1 LILCQKNN
9 WKTKYAAFKTELMFD
24 IETIITHFLTG
35 YNEIAIK
42 PCDSDTS
49 YYAAGWDIYFL

>member
-1 LILCQKNN
+1 MLHL
-9 WKTKYAAFKTELMFD
+9 KTELVFD